1 MALDLDALWDFDQ
14 PAETE
19 RRFRAALTEAR
30 GDDAA
35 ILRTQV
41 ARTFSLRGM
50 FAEAHAELDA
60 LAPVLATAGTEP
72 RVRAL
77 LERGRTL
84 RSSKR
89 PDEARPHFL
98 EAFAQADAAGLEVL
112 AADALHMLPL
122 VETALEAQIAGTER
136 LLAYARSA
144 RSERARGWEG
154 PALHNLG
161 VFLNDAG
168 LHAEALSVFR
178 EALAVRERLG
188 AISAIRIARWM
199 IAHTLRRLNRI
210 DEALAIQ
217 SALAAELEAAGEVDP
232 YVFEELALLHEA
244 QGNADAAASFRTRHR
259 AAIAA
264 PGSP

>member
-1 MALDLDALWDFDQ
+1 MTLDLDALWDFRE

-19 RRFRAALTEAR
+19 QRFRAALVDAT
-30 GDDAA
+30 GDDAL
-35 ILRTQV
+35 ILRTQI
-41 ARTFSLRGM
+41 ARTFSLRGR

-60 LAPVLATAGTEP
+60 LAPVLANAGAEP

-77 LERGRTL
+77 LERGRAL
-84 RSSKR
+84 RSSQR
-89 PDEARPHFL
+89 TTEARPHFL
-98 EAFAQADAAGLEVL
+98 EAFAQADAAGLEAL

-122 VETALEAQIAGTER
+122 VESALEAQIAGTER

-144 RSERARGWEG
+144 KSERARSWKG

-168 LHAEALSVFR
+168 RHAEALEVFR

-188 AISAIRIARWM
+188 AIGAIRIARWM
-199 IAHTLRRLNRI
+199 IAHTLRRLDQF

-217 SALAAELEAAGEVDP
+217 SALATEFEAAGEVDP

-244 QGNADAAASFRTRHR
+244 KGHGAEAERYRRLHRDASTGPATS
-259 AAIAA
+259 
-264 PGSP
+264 